1 MRHAIA
7 VSIALAG
14 LALPA
19 QAQEGIELA
28 RRAKSLASS
37 AAMANPPAVAKS
49 SGGIAEAAFFLSP
62 TEAPVALPADPR
74 RPRADC
80 EITASDLCFDTRERH
95 TVYRGA
101 REYMPKVDGLTPES
115 MSMKRSGIVFKY
127 TFK

>member
-7 VSIALAG
+7 VLIALAG

-37 AAMANPPAVAKS
+37 ASFAPPPAAKPS
-49 SGGIAEAAFFLSP
+49 VWSADATFLLSP
-62 TEAPVALPADPR
+62 IETPVGVPVETRL
-74 RPRADC
+74 PRADC

-95 TVYRGA
+95 TVYRGV
-101 REYMPKVDGLTPES
+101 RDYMPKMDGFRPES
-115 MSMKRSGIVFKY
+115 VSLKREGIVLKYSFK
-127 TFK
+127 

>member
-14 LALPA
+14 LAFPA

-37 AAMANPPAVAKS
+37 AAMANPPVVAKPGAWAADAAALLS
-49 SGGIAEAAFFLSP
+49 SF
-62 TEAPVALPADPR
+62 EAPVALPADLR